1 VRAVGVNQVEAAIRS
16 GAFPLLGQPPFVLGW
31 DISGEV
37 EEVFPGVTRFAP
49 ATRSLGCRFFLE
61 RQAQMRTT

>member
-49 ATRSLGCRFFLE
+49 GDEVFGMPFFP
-61 RQAQMRTT
+61 RAGS